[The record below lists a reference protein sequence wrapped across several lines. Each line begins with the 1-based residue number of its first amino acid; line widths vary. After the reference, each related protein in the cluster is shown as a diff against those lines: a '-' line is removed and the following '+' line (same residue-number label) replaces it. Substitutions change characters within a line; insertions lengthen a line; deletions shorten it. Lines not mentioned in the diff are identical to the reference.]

1 MKTVIN
7 TREDLE
13 ALKGTKEYDDFMQIL
28 KGSMLRKQNIQ
39 VYPEGY
45 NQPDYQG
52 EKLFPILYYPNP
64 FETSFNVRLPEIRNF
79 RLTVF
84 DMSGKLVFSNNYV
97 SAKECS
103 VQTETWKSG
112 MYLIKLESDNQL
124 FTSRMVKN

>member
-28 KGSMLRKQNIQ
+28 KGSMLRKQDIQ

-52 EKLFPILYYPNP
+52 EKLLPIWEEVEDLSIIAR
-64 FETSFNVRLPEIRNF
+64 F
-79 RLTVF
+79 
-84 DMSGKLVFSNNYV
+84 G
-97 SAKECS
+97 
-103 VQTETWKSG
+103 
-112 MYLIKLESDNQL
+112 
-124 FTSRMVKN
+124 FTKADFK